1 MASILLLEQQ
11 GGTTCVLP
19 NWAASSTVEIEA
31 LPRIRRTIARDEG
44 EATDE
49 TEISV

>member
-31 LPRIRRTIARDEG
+31 LPRIRGTIARDEG